1 VAAGA
6 TVLGDKK
13 RELERKIRAREL
25 VFGIQD
31 GLLSTV
37 GLLSGVSAA
46 TQSRAIVI
54 VTGVAAGVTGGVS
67 MAAGSY
73 LAAQLGHLSLLL
85 SWAASIATLLAVG
98 VWKGVLTRRPLVRSG
113 LEFAGVA
120 LGAAVVGWIVGRLFG
135 VDLVG

>member
-1 VAAGA
+1 MAAGA

>member
-1 VAAGA
+1 MAAGA

-46 TQSRAIVI
+46 THSRAIVI